1 MKKRVLFYVIL
12 ILILG
17 VFCYFNYNYEA
28 DVDDIEI
35 INVSNEDGVIV
46 VSGKIKGKVYS
57 VSTENA
63 GNITYVTVKV
73 KNSME
78 KDEFKVSVLNKNNSV
93 KQIILK
99 DRENTRLIYENERYN
114 KTDVLFTDT
123 KILKK

>member
-73 KNSME
+73 KNSMD

-114 KTDVLFTDT
+114 KTDVLFADT